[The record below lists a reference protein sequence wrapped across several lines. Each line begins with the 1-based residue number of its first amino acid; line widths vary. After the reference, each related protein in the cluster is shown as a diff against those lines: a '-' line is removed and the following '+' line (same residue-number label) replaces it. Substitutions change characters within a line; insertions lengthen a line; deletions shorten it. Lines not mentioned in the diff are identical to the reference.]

1 MSWSQRSVSIFKVT
15 TSPMINR
22 LKLNHLPDTK
32 ISVTNVFNINLNA
45 YIPAFSKPNELVPPT
60 RLGFQFDRRTTLC
73 ILAGLVYNKRVL
85 IAGKHGTGKSTHI
98 EQVCNRLNWGC
109 IRINMDNYLTK
120 SQLIGKESLIFQH
133 RCSVVKFKYGLLP
146 WALRRPIV
154 LILDDYDVCT
164 PEVKSIFNK
173 LLGENGE
180 INIPENGRVIKPN
193 ASFRILATSTTL
205 FGSQISNFRENS
217 AHLDKWNMVINAPK
231 LSFNQELK
239 LVNQITGKATR
250 ENISEKIV
258 KLARMLRRLQ
268 DKGKLSLPFSV
279 RSLLSWA
286 ELTIIL
292 NSIGEAFKYAYLN
305 KCKKSDR
312 LLIYEK
318 YTEVF
323 GSTCSIRCG

>member
-1 MSWSQRSVSIFKVT
+1 
-15 TSPMINR
+15 MINR
-22 LKLNHLPDTK
+22 MKLNHLPDIK
-32 ISVTNVFNINLNA
+32 ISVANVFNINLNA
-45 YIPAFSKPNELVPPT
+45 YVPAFSKPNELVPQT

-85 IAGKHGTGKSTHI
+85 IVGKHGTGKSTHI

-109 IRINMDNYLTK
+109 IRINMDSYLTR
-120 SQLIGKESLIFQH
+120 SQLIGKESLTFQH
-133 RCSVVKFKYGLLP
+133 RGPVVKFEYGLLP

-154 LILDDYDVCT
+154 LVLDDYDVCK
-164 PEVKSIFNK
+164 PEIKSIFNK
-173 LLGENGE
+173 LLETNGE

-205 FGSQISNFRENS
+205 YGSQIGTFRENS
-217 AHLDKWNMVINAPK
+217 AHLDRWNMVINAPK
-231 LSFNQELK
+231 LSSNQKLK
-239 LVNQITGKATR
+239 LVKQIIGKTTC

-258 KLARMLRRLQ
+258 KLARILQRLQ
-268 DKGKLSLPFSV
+268 DKGKLSLSLSV

-305 KCKKSDR
+305 KCKKSDK
-312 LLIYEK
+312 LLIHEK

-323 GSTCSIRCG
+323 GSPCWIRCS